1 LLGRRFTRKVY
12 GSKFDLYLTDKRH
25 DNSLKD
31 EEITAL
37 AAYGACC
44 TARYCS
50 RQAFA
55 KHKRAMQAKDML
67 FEVGNA
73 YQVLFERFVT

>member
-1 LLGRRFTRKVY
+1 MTNG
-12 GSKFDLYLTDKRH
+12 RH
-25 DNSLKD
+25 DNSLRD

-67 FEVGNA
+67 SEVGNA
-73 YQVLFERFVT
+73 YQVLFERFASFSMLSNLK